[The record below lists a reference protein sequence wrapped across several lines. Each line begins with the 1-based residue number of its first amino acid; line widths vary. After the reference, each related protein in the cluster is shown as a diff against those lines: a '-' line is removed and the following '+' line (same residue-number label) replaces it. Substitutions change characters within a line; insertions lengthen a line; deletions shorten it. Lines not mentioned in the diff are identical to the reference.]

1 MSQVADRAFSILE
14 QVARSEQPL
23 GLMELAARLETD
35 KSAALRSLA
44 YLEQRGL
51 LRRDGATKKYRIGP
65 GLLSLSAIAIR
76 KADLPQVSQPYLARL
91 RDLTGETVSLHVRVA
106 DERVCIAGAES
117 PQVIQRVLTVG
128 EPVSLCLG
136 PTGKVILAFLPED
149 EAAAIVARA
158 QAASPRLDRDLARAR
173 RDGYLIVTSDR
184 THGVGAISTPVFDAY
199 GAVAAI
205 TIAGPEERWTP
216 QRMEGVARRLVEAS
230 ATVSAEIGGVRP

>member
-23 GLMELAARLETD
+23 GLMELAARVDAD

-44 YLEQRGL
+44 FLEQRGL
-51 LRRDGATKKYRIGP
+51 LSRDAATKKYRIGP
-65 GLLSLSAIAIR
+65 VLLTLSAIAIR
-76 KADLPQVSQPYLARL
+76 KADLTQVAQAHLVRL
-91 RDLTGETVSLHVRVA
+91 RDLTGETVSLHVRVG

-117 PQVIQRVLTVG
+117 AHVIQRVLAIG

-136 PTGKVILAFLPED
+136 PTGKVILAFLPE
-149 EAAAIVARA
+149 EECRAIVARA
-158 QAASPRLDRDLARAR
+158 PSRPASLAPDLARAR

-184 THGVGAISTPVFDAY
+184 TPGVGAISAPVFDAA
-199 GAVAAI
+199 GVVAAI

-216 QRMEGVARRLVEAS
+216 SAMTLVA
-230 ATVSAEIGGVRP
+230 ATLRDAAAAVSAEIGGVRP

>member
-23 GLMELAARLETD
+23 GLMELASRLDTD
-35 KSAALRSLA
+35 KSAAMRSLA
-44 YLEQRGL
+44 FLEERGL
-51 LRRDGATKKYRIGP
+51 LRRDAGTKKYRIGP

-76 KADLPQVSQPYLARL
+76 KADLPQVAQPYLGRL
-91 RDLTGETVSLHVRVA
+91 RDQTGETVSLHVRVG

-136 PTGKVILAFLPED
+136 PTGKVILAFLPDD
-149 EAAAIVARA
+149 ERAAIVARGE
-158 QAASPRLDRDLARAR
+158 AASPRLERDLARAR
-173 RDGYLIVTSDR
+173 REGYLIVTSDR
-184 THGVGAISTPVFDAY
+184 THGVGAISAPVFDAY

-216 QRMEGVARRLVEAS
+216 KRMAAVAAPLVDAA